1 MQRSIVARAS
11 GLPRG
16 DTVGQQEKQPEA
28 ATADTNVYY
37 STPFG
42 DTNDGEQ
49 KLFLLERNGVRYMPV
64 FRSVESMKEFYERM
78 DRAAYMI
85 LQGDLTSVMATLQS
99 IELMK
104 GVAIVIDP
112 LSEYPVEIMPDS

>member
-1 MQRSIVARAS
+1 
-11 GLPRG
+11 
-16 DTVGQQEKQPEA
+16 VGQQEEQPKA
-28 ATADTNVYY
+28 ATANLSVYY

-64 FRSVESMKEFYERM
+64 FRSVESMTEFYERM
-78 DRAAYMI
+78 DRAAYAI
-85 LQGDLTSVMATLQS
+85 LEGDVESVMATTQS

-104 GVAIVIDP
+104 GVAVVIDP
-112 LSEYPVEIMPDS
+112 LSEHPVEILPDS